1 MAQATP
7 LLLLS
12 DILFLVSTV
21 TQDLDDNVSK
31 EGKNKQLCQI
41 SPSMEKKELKSC
53 SKGVVG
59 HLLSLRK
66 MCTKLKTTTNIGRDL
81 DMTQHSIREFVTEN
95 FGKNYYPVYHGRSN
109 IVAPLVLIVK
119 RKRKWWKRPF
129 GKAEMILLA
138 SLENYMENNAKKFF
152 HDVFQ
157 TKIQKEN
164 KSLVKTEVTEVGSNF
179 EMLIEGF
186 DSGEVAL
193 KTSDTPGDLELGNL
207 TEEYFLDPDLRELLS
222 VAPLNPDKMK
232 PLEGHHLILVT
243 GVIYSTKFVLS
254 GPRKHQTTMSG
265 NVLTPS
271 SMATLLDESWIRGQ
285 VTITEVLPPM
295 VNRNS
300 RAPFLFQF
308 CRVVYD
314 RENKKL
320 CIGDGDFVGKTL
332 RSEAPKQPDYE
343 EAMMHLEMVK
353 DLSHDPI
360 TLTDEDCERVKNIKE
375 LLRMEKSGS
384 QRKNL
389 VQVYLHR
396 FEKILTEEITQ
407 LSVENRLPTNS
418 DCEFLLKLGI
428 RARLKQ
434 RFLKVTSAARTAIQ
448 DYGILFQ
455 LLSGLPED
463 QWKEFEATI
472 DDSKGKDS

>member
-1 MAQATP
+1 M
-7 LLLLS
+7 
-12 DILFLVSTV
+12 FGKEM
-21 TQDLDDNVSK
+21 TQD
-31 EGKNKQLCQI
+31 
-41 SPSMEKKELKSC
+41 
-53 SKGVVG
+53 
-59 HLLSLRK
+59 
-66 MCTKLKTTTNIGRDL
+66 
-81 DMTQHSIREFVTEN
+81 SIREFVTEN

-138 SLENYMENNAKKFF
+138 SLENYMETNAKKLF
-152 HDVFQ
+152 HNVFQ

-207 TEEYFLDPDLRELLS
+207 TEEYFLDPDLRDLLS
-222 VAPLNPDKMK
+222 VASLNPDKMK

-254 GPRKHQTTMSG
+254 GPRKHQTTVSG
-265 NVLTPS
+265 NVHAPS
-271 SMATLLDESWIRGQ
+271 KMAAFLDKNLWIKGQ
-285 VTITEVLPPM
+285 VTNTKVFPPM

-300 RAPFLFQF
+300 RAPFLFKF
-308 CRVVYD
+308 CQVVYD

-320 CIGDGDFVGKTL
+320 CISDGEFVGKTM
-332 RSEAPKQPDYE
+332 RGEAPKQPDYE
-343 EAMMHLEMVK
+343 EAMMHLEMEE

-360 TLTDEDCERVKNIKE
+360 TLTDEDCERVENIKE
-375 LLRMEKSGS
+375 LLRTEKSGP

-407 LSVENRLPTNS
+407 LSLESDRPLTRS

-428 RARLKQ
+428 RARPRQ
-434 RFLKVTSAARTAIQ
+434 RFLRVTPTARITIQ
-448 DYGILFQ
+448 DYGILFE

-472 DDSKGKDS
+472 DDTKGKDF